1 MGAGFTP
8 IDRGMRFLAPLVAAA
23 VFGASSSLAA
33 TDPAEVLAGLHL
45 QDRAVE
51 RVGFRLAV
59 ASADLCRNGG
69 ADAGFQVHTLEQ
81 YGPAYRP
88 AAARLFGL
96 GDAPGV
102 MAVAPGSPAEAAGL
116 REGDA
121 LLAVNAL
128 PTPALARMP
137 RRSDFGRTAIVQKL
151 VREALK
157 APAMQLSVLRGEDRL
172 KLTLRPVPACP
183 SLFQVLP
190 DSQLKGEAD
199 GDYVQ
204 VSSELASLASSDDEL
219 AALLGH
225 ELAHNVL
232 GHRQRL
238 DALHVNRGLL
248 ADFGPNARAIRQTER
263 EADRLAV
270 YLLARAGYAPDK
282 ALGFWVRAQDAMRGP
297 IRDPTHPSW
306 AERLSLVRGEARRIQ
321 DAGVPAK
328 DMPLPADLEAEL
340 PRR

>member
-1 MGAGFTP
+1 
-8 IDRGMRFLAPLVAAA
+8 MRFLAPLVAAA
-23 VFGASSSLAA
+23 VLGAAPGLAT

-45 QDRAVE
+45 QDQAVE

-59 ASADLCRNGG
+59 ANADLCRSGG

-88 AAARLFGL
+88 AAERLFRL
-96 GDAPGV
+96 GDSPGV
-102 MAVAPGSPAEAAGL
+102 LAVAPGSPAEAAGL

-121 LLAVNAL
+121 ILAVNAM
-128 PTPALARMP
+128 PTPGPTRLSG
-137 RRSDFGRTAIVQKL
+137 RSDFRRTAVVQKL

-157 APAMQLSVLRGEDRL
+157 APAMQLSVRRGEDRL
-172 KLTLRPVPACP
+172 ELTLRRVPACP
-183 SLFQVLP
+183 TLFQVLP
-190 DSQLKGEAD
+190 DAQLKGEAD

-204 VSSELASLASSDDEL
+204 VSSELAWLASSDDEL

-238 DALHVNRGLL
+238 DALHVDRGLL
-248 ADFGPNARAIRQTER
+248 ADFGRNAGAIRETER

-282 ALGFWVRAQDAMRGP
+282 ALGFWMRAQGAMHSP

-306 AERLSLVRGEARRIQ
+306 AERLSLVEAEAGRIR
-321 DAGVPAK
+321 DAGVPAQ
-328 DMPLPADLEAEL
+328 DVPLPADLEAEL